1 MVTFTII
8 VTVGLVCSACMYD
21 LNLFW
26 FLGIALIA
34 HIFVKIIKV
43 SKDGMRDSKAM
54 ANFFSELEHSPESEK
69 FSIEEVKEKFQEKG
83 TLLIKSIYN
92 SILNEIWD
100 KEDEKTY
107 CKNLR
112 FILIEIRQEIAARQI
127 EAHRYSKRKKKDNY
141 ARMYAH
147 SLNFPLY
154 QYELSDKEA
163 LQIVDQYS
171 DAELSF
177 VVLDTDGE
185 ILNTTSEHTCGR
197 EEEMESY
204 YHNNLRRIQ
213 FLLRKEL
220 AKRYLES

>member
-1 MVTFTII
+1 
-8 VTVGLVCSACMYD
+8 MYD

-26 FLGIALIA
+26 FLGVGALA
-34 HIFVKIIKV
+34 QIFYNLLQT
-43 SKDGMRDSKAM
+43 SREQNKDQDVMK
-54 ANFFSELEHSPESEK
+54 NFFAEFKDSPYSKLFDTELAREK
-69 FSIEEVKEKFQEKG
+69 IQDMSN
-83 TLLIKSIYN
+83 LLCKSLYR
-92 SILNEIWD
+92 SLENELYMT
-100 KEDEKTY
+100 EDETY
-107 CKNLR
+107 SANLQ
-112 FILIEIRQEIAARQI
+112 FLMIDIRQKITDQQI
-127 EAHRYSKRKKKDNY
+127 EAYRYCKRKKEGNY
-141 ARMYAH
+141 ANIYAS
-147 SLNFPLY
+147 SLKLPLY
-154 QYELSDKEA
+154 KEELSDKEA